1 MKTKVRD
8 TSIDT
13 YVDIQKVLPKKE
25 QAVINAMRRINRPVC
40 NAELAVILDW
50 PINCVTPRVKSLRD
64 KHRIVDAG
72 KRPGPPAGRIVHY
85 WRYWLLDSLF

>member
-8 TSIDT
+8 TSIAT
-13 YVDIQKVLPKKE
+13 YQDIQTDLPKKE
-25 QAVINAMRRINRPVC
+25 QAVINAMRRIDRPVC

-72 KRPGPPAGRIVHY
+72 KKKGPPAGRIVHF
-85 WRYWLLDSLF
+85 WRFCHPDSLF